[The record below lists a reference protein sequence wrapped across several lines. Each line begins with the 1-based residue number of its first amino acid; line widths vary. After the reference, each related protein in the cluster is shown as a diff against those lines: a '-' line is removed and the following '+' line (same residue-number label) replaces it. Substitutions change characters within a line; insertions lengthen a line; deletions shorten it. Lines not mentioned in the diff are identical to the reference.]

1 MNSHQDQPPLGVVEL
16 LRALTDGSVDPVE
29 ATEACL
35 DRIAAQD
42 GQINAFVWVDDRGA
56 RRTAA
61 ERANQ
66 LRRGVR
72 IGPLHGLPIAVKELV
87 DVAGAPS
94 EYSSQTRVGARATAD
109 AAVVRLL
116 RRAGAVIIGTT
127 RSHEFGWGITT
138 QHPVRGG
145 TRNPRALD
153 RVPGGS
159 SGGAA
164 AAVAAGMVPACVAT
178 DTGGSVRIP
187 SAYCGVAGVKP
198 TFGTVPVAGVVPLAP
213 SLDTVGVIARH
224 SRDLWPI
231 LRVMQGQHDPGPST
245 MTRPPAAS
253 LVGRSI
259 GFAPS
264 LIGPCAD
271 PARLARYENALS
283 ACGLA
288 GARLREVIT
297 PSAEEFRSIFVVVQ
311 GFEAVHTHTQVLRQ
325 FPGKKDEYGPD
336 VAGRLEAAS
345 SITAAEYLTALA
357 QMKALTSRL
366 AAAMTGV
373 EAILTPIALVAPPFL
388 ATADTVL
395 VEDVAVDT
403 RDAIMPFTVPQNVAG
418 LPTVAIPAGLAADG
432 LPFGLQITGSK
443 DEDKMA
449 LDLAE
454 LLEHLLDD
462 AGAEDD
468 RRGADRIGSPDW

>member
-1 MNSHQDQPPLGVVEL
+1 VAQGMNSHQDQPTLGVVEL
-16 LRALTDGSVDPVE
+16 LRAFKDRSRDPVE

-35 DRIAAQD
+35 DRIAGQD

-66 LRRGVR
+66 LRKGVR

-87 DVAGAPS
+87 DVFGAPS

-109 AAVVRLL
+109 AAVVQLL
-116 RRAGAVIIGTT
+116 RRAGAVIIGST

-138 QHPVRGG
+138 QHSVRGG

-198 TFGTVPVAGVVPLAP
+198 TLGTVPVAGVVPLAP

-224 SRDLWPI
+224 SADLWPI
-231 LRVMQGQHDPGPST
+231 LRVMQGRDDPGPST
-245 MTRPPAAS
+245 VPRPPAAS
-253 LVGRSI
+253 LWGRSI

-264 LIGPCAD
+264 LIGDCAD
-271 PARLARYENALS
+271 PARLAQYENAL
-283 ACGLA
+283 AMCGEA
-288 GARLREVIT
+288 GARVSEVT
-297 PSAEEFRSIFVVVQ
+297 TASAELFRSVFVVVQ
-311 GFEAVHTHTQVLRQ
+311 GFEAVRTHSQVLRQ
-325 FPGKKDEYGPD
+325 FPGRKDEYGAD
-336 VAGRLEAAS
+336 VAGRLEAAT
-345 SITAAEYLTALA
+345 SITLAEYLAALA

-366 AAAMTGV
+366 AMAMAGV
-373 EAILTPIALVAPPFL
+373 EAILTPIALVPPPFL
-388 ATADTVL
+388 ANADTVL
-395 VEDVAVDT
+395 VNDVPVDA

-418 LPTVAIPAGLAADG
+418 LPTVAFPAGLATDG
-432 LPFGLQITGSK
+432 LPFGLQVTGSK
-443 DEDKMA
+443 DEDKTA
-449 LDLAE
+449 LELAE
-454 LLEHLLDD
+454 LLERLLDD
-462 AGAEDD
+462 G
-468 RRGADRIGSPDW
+468 GF